1 MPRMQVY
8 LPDELYRAVKERELP
23 ASDLLQKAVR
33 TEMHRQ
39 SLLEETDRYLVE
51 LIDKVGK
58 PSAAAR
64 AKADAL
70 SRRVQRRSA
79 EPRAS

>member
-8 LPDELYRAVKERELP
+8 LPDELYRAVKERKLA

-33 TEMHRQ
+33 TELHRQ
-39 SLLEETDRYLVE
+39 SLLEEADRYLVA
-51 LIDKVGK
+51 LIDKVGE
-58 PSAAAR
+58 PSTGAK

-70 SRRVQRRSA
+70 SRRIQRRSA

>member
-1 MPRMQVY
+1 
-8 LPDELYRAVKERELP
+8 
-23 ASDLLQKAVR
+23 
-33 TEMHRQ
+33 MHRQ

-70 SRRVQRRSA
+70 SRRVQRRNA
-79 EPRAS
+79 ETRAS